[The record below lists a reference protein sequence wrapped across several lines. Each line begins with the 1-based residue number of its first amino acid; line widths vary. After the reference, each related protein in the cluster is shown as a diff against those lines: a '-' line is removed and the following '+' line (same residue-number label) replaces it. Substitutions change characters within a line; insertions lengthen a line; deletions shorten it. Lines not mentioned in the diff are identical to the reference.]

1 MVTQLCKDH
10 GFSFFLYM
18 WQAIPISRQPHILEL
33 AIGRLQDKS
42 SIVRKSALQLL
53 KTCLIYNPFGAQ
65 VSEYPLVQK
74 VKNITDETVFL
85 FFFGV
90 CVYTKGCHRESSSY
104 FLLFYPVIYLYIY
117 LLYLSG
123 TMWAGNGSFSCLY
136 YKVQTAWVCGV
147 LSSSIQFPRDIIKIL
162 LTSFSW
168 SIL

>member
-1 MVTQLCKDH
+1 
-10 GFSFFLYM
+10 M

-85 FFFGV
+85 FFFGA
-90 CVYTKGCHRESSSY
+90 CVLYIPKAATGSQVPFFSILSCY
-104 FLLFYPVIYLYIY
+104 IFIYLFIIS
-117 LLYLSG
+117 LR
-123 TMWAGNGSFSCLY
+123 Y
-136 YKVQTAWVCGV
+136 YVGREW
-147 LSSSIQFPRDIIKIL
+147 F
-162 LTSFSW
+162 F
-168 SIL
+168 